1 MTDLL
6 QITIDLTKAGLGLAA
21 DELEARL
28 ITLADELRLGKL
40 AESARLARQEEL
52 PEGAKSGMLA
62 FMGGVVIAVVT
73 RKNLMKSVDFLG
85 NQFYGKTLTV
95 TCKASDADGASR
107 EYSFEHNNAKDIE
120 RALAAIERLERM
132 EKVSISV
139 KEIPPNFAL

>member
-6 QITIDLTKAGLGLAA
+6 QVTIDLTEAGLGLAA

-28 ITLADELRLGKL
+28 ITLADELRLDKL

-73 RKNLMKSVDFLG
+73 RKNRSCLFSE
-85 NQFYGKTLTV
+85 Q
-95 TCKASDADGASR
+95 A
-107 EYSFEHNNAKDIE
+107 
-120 RALAAIERLERM
+120 
-132 EKVSISV
+132 
-139 KEIPPNFAL
+139 

>member
-6 QITIDLTKAGLGLAA
+6 QVTIDLTKAGLGLAP
-21 DELEARL
+21 DRLEARSL
-28 ITLADELRLGKL
+28 TLADELRLGKL

-52 PEGAKSGMLA
+52 PEGAKSGVLA

-120 RALAAIERLERM
+120 RALAAIEHLERM

-139 KEIPPNFAL
+139 KEIPPNPGL